1 MRPGQ
6 LIGRLRLRHRPLW
19 QLYLVGGTI
28 GTLLY
33 WLVPPF
39 KGSGPVINLLGLS
52 GVIAV
57 IVGIRRNRPE
67 SRLPWWLFALGF
79 FLYWVADVY
88 TYSYRIL
95 FHANI
100 PFPSV
105 GDAVYLAVYPL
116 QMAGLLLLVR
126 RRNPE
131 RDRAGLIDSLI
142 MTLGLSLVSYI
153 VLIAPYVHDN
163 TLSLLPK
170 LVSIAY
176 PLGDILLLAATIRL
190 AVDGGTRKPAFYLL
204 VLSIV
209 TLLVT
214 DFAYGVVT
222 LDNAYTHQLLIL
234 DVGWIFY
241 YLFWGAAALHPSMR
255 ELERPARDR
264 QPRLTW
270 TRLAL
275 LTAATLIAPGIEI
288 VKEVRRGDV
297 DLIATIT
304 VSAVLFALV
313 VARMAGLIRQR
324 ERSIAR
330 ERILAASA
338 AEIVAAT
345 SREQIYD
352 AALNAVPSLV
362 DESAVARLC
371 FIEEEL
377 VDVVAP
383 EAGSQDG
390 ITRWSIDPGAAGSLL
405 AGVGSYGGEVRPLED
420 RQRTSLRLP
429 ADAPD
434 VLVAELPLHGDRRT
448 RALLLVAGE
457 CRVSSSA
464 QGGLVGLA
472 TQVSLAL
479 ESNALTQELHRAA
492 SEARFRSLVQRAH
505 DLITVLDS
513 NSMVIY
519 QSPSIEH
526 ALGYTP
532 EEVLGTRFDRLLV
545 PTENTRLIR
554 LLADGPG
561 HGEGEAEVIECT
573 LRHANGSV
581 RHFEILHTNLIEDEA
596 VSGIVLNG
604 RDISERKAFEAQLEH
619 QAFHDPVTKLANRA
633 LFNERVRHALARAR
647 REHFQ
652 LAVIF
657 LDLDDFKTINDSL
670 GHAAGDRVLLEV
682 AKRLATS
689 IRVSDT
695 AARFGGD
702 EFAILLEDTTGPQEA
717 ADVAERIV
725 ELLKMPLRLDQ
736 KEIIVQASLGIS
748 VVNYDSTLDADELIR
763 NADAAMYIAK
773 RDGKNAYRLFE
784 PAMHQDVL
792 SRLELRADLQRALVN
807 NEFELFYQ
815 PVMRLKDG
823 SVCGVEALVRWRHP
837 ERGLVPPV
845 EFIPFAEET
854 GLIVPIGR
862 WVLRE
867 GCRQAKALQDQVRSD
882 PPLTMNINISVNQLH
897 HSDIVADVRDAL
909 AESKL
914 DPASLT
920 LEITETV
927 MMNNT
932 DLSEERLAEL
942 KELGVSIA
950 LDDFGT
956 GYSSLGYLDRFPV
969 DVIKMDRSFLSSGAS
984 PVNSGLATAVIG
996 LGKTFEL
1003 AVVAEGIEFQE
1014 QWSAL
1019 RALGCELGQGFYFA
1033 KPMDSST
1040 TVEYLQRRPDTL
1052 QPPRMLRSNGS
1063 HPSDAT

>member
-19 QLYLVGGTI
+19 QLYLVGGTV

-352 AALNAVPSLV
+352 AATSRPSPG
-362 DESAVARLC
+362 SA
-371 FIEEEL
+371 
-377 VDVVAP
+377 
-383 EAGSQDG
+383 S
-390 ITRWSIDPGAAGSLL
+390 S
-405 AGVGSYGGEVRPLED
+405 
-420 RQRTSLRLP
+420 
-429 ADAPD
+429 
-434 VLVAELPLHGDRRT
+434 RR
-448 RALLLVAGE
+448 
-457 CRVSSSA
+457 SSSMSWRPRPGLKTESR
-464 QGGLVGLA
+464 GGRSIRAPPGHCSQALVHTAERSGRSR
-472 TQVSLAL
+472 T
-479 ESNALTQELHRAA
+479 A
-492 SEARFRSLVQRAH
+492 SELRSGSPP
-505 DLITVLDS
+505 TPPTS
-513 NSMVIY
+513 S
-519 QSPSIEH
+519 SPSF
-526 ALGYTP
+526 
-532 EEVLGTRFDRLLV
+532 R
-545 PTENTRLIR
+545 
-554 LLADGPG
+554 
-561 HGEGEAEVIECT
+561 CT
-573 LRHANGSV
+573 ATG
-581 RHFEILHTNLIEDEA
+581 
-596 VSGIVLNG
+596 
-604 RDISERKAFEAQLEH
+604 
-619 QAFHDPVTKLANRA
+619 
-633 LFNERVRHALARAR
+633 ALAR
-647 REHFQ
+647 
-652 LAVIF
+652 
-657 LDLDDFKTINDSL
+657 
-670 GHAAGDRVLLEV
+670 
-682 AKRLATS
+682 
-689 IRVSDT
+689 
-695 AARFGGD
+695 
-702 EFAILLEDTTGPQEA
+702 
-717 ADVAERIV
+717 
-725 ELLKMPLRLDQ
+725 
-736 KEIIVQASLGIS
+736 
-748 VVNYDSTLDADELIR
+748 
-763 NADAAMYIAK
+763 
-773 RDGKNAYRLFE
+773 
-784 PAMHQDVL
+784 
-792 SRLELRADLQRALVN
+792 
-807 NEFELFYQ
+807 
-815 PVMRLKDG
+815 
-823 SVCGVEALVRWRHP
+823 CCW
-837 ERGLVPPV
+837 
-845 EFIPFAEET
+845 
-854 GLIVPIGR
+854 
-862 WVLRE
+862 
-867 GCRQAKALQDQVRSD
+867 
-882 PPLTMNINISVNQLH
+882 
-897 HSDIVADVRDAL
+897 
-909 AESKL
+909 
-914 DPASLT
+914 
-920 LEITETV
+920 
-927 MMNNT
+927 
-932 DLSEERLAEL
+932 
-942 KELGVSIA
+942 
-950 LDDFGT
+950 
-956 GYSSLGYLDRFPV
+956 
-969 DVIKMDRSFLSSGAS
+969 
-984 PVNSGLATAVIG
+984 
-996 LGKTFEL
+996 
-1003 AVVAEGIEFQE
+1003 
-1014 QWSAL
+1014 
-1019 RALGCELGQGFYFA
+1019 
-1033 KPMDSST
+1033 
-1040 TVEYLQRRPDTL
+1040 
-1052 QPPRMLRSNGS
+1052 
-1063 HPSDAT
+1063 